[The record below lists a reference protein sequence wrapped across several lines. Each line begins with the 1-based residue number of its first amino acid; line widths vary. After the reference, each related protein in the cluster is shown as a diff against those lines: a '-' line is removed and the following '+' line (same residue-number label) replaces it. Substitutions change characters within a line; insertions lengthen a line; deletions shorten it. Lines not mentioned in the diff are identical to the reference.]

1 MRLQTESRRQSMTID
16 VNRASALTL
25 TSPTS
30 KRASFAPLTGSKHRR
45 IPSISDNGVGPIPI
59 PDPSPS
65 PNFQSLTAVEGGF
78 STNAQYSGLGRLNNP
93 EMEAL
98 KVELKSLK
106 EQLES
111 AGHDLSEANEAR
123 EASET
128 CIKALR
134 EFIAENNVGATTV
147 KLPPPPS
154 MTNGDE
160 EPKKAGTGWGFKLWG
175 SGSSVTSTNV
185 EPPLRAGMVS
195 SAGVVY
201 PGTQVVPSNQT
212 GASSVPFGNLAAI
225 PTIPSSSAPLSR
237 KLTGLFS
244 SRSSISSTNSKEKEQ
259 RLVQIP
265 GIAVPGRIEKRD
277 SGYSH
282 SDASSV
288 VEPLSPPS
296 VAEVLGLEAT
306 VYGCGPVQLHAG
318 LGEKTVVTD
327 LENLREEVHHSIGG
341 TENGIGEPT
350 SFREIE
356 IDGGLR

>member
-25 TSPTS
+25 TSPPTS

-45 IPSISDNGVGPIPI
+45 IPSISDNGIGSFPI

-65 PNFQSLTAVEGGF
+65 PNFQSLEGGL
-78 STNAQYSGLGRLNNP
+78 SPNTQPSGLSRLNNS
-93 EMEAL
+93 EMESL

-106 EQLES
+106 KELES
-111 AGHDLSEANEAR
+111 ARHDLSEANEAK

-134 EFIAENNVGATTV
+134 EFIAENNVGATNV

-175 SGSSVTSTNV
+175 SGSSATSTNV
-185 EPPLRAGMVS
+185 ESPLRTGMLS

-201 PGTQVVPSNQT
+201 PGTQGVPSNQI
-212 GASSVPFGNLAAI
+212 GASSVPFGNFAAV
-225 PTIPSSSAPLSR
+225 PTIPTSSAPLSR

-265 GIAVPGRIEKRD
+265 GIAAPGRIEKRD

-288 VEPLSPPS
+288 VEPISPPS

-306 VYGCGPVQLHAG
+306 AYGCGPVQLHAG
-318 LGEKTVVTD
+318 LGEKKVVTD
-327 LENLREEVHHSIGG
+327 LENRPDGMHLSTGG

-350 SFREIE
+350 SFHE
-356 IDGGLR
+356 IDIDGELR

>member
-1 MRLQTESRRQSMTID
+1 MTID

-45 IPSISDNGVGPIPI
+45 IPSISDNGIGSFPI

-65 PNFQSLTAVEGGF
+65 ANFQCFAAVEGGL
-78 STNAQYSGLGRLNNP
+78 SPNAQPSGLSRLNNS
-93 EMEAL
+93 EMESL

-106 EQLES
+106 EALES
-111 AGHDLSEANEAR
+111 ARHDLSEANEAR

-134 EFIAENNVGATTV
+134 EFIAENNVGVTTV

-175 SGSSVTSTNV
+175 SGSSATSTNV
-185 EPPLRAGMVS
+185 ESPLRTGMLS

-201 PGTQVVPSNQT
+201 PGTQFVPSNQI
-212 GASSVPFGNLAAI
+212 GPSVPVGNFAAT
-225 PTIPSSSAPLSR
+225 PTIPTSSAPLSR

-259 RLVQIP
+259 RLVQTP
-265 GIAVPGRIEKRD
+265 GIAAPGRIEKRD

-288 VEPLSPPS
+288 VEPISPPS

-306 VYGCGPVQLHAG
+306 AYGCGPVRLHAG
-318 LGEKTVVTD
+318 LGEKKVVTD
-327 LENLREEVHHSIGG
+327 LENLPDGMHHSIGG

-350 SFREIE
+350 LFRAIE